1 MTIKFKTSIEAP
13 SVGDIIDLDFKSAYN
28 TYYHVISYTV
38 DGDVSSIDIWTD
50 SGQGTKLFTK
60 AFTYLGGNLTQIAI
74 TDEISDATLTKAFSY
89 DADGNIE
96 TITRTYA

>member
-28 TYYHVISYTV
+28 TYYHVITYSS
-38 DGDVSSIDIWTD
+38 DGDVSAINIWTD
-50 SGQGTKLFTK
+50 DTK
-60 AFTYLGGNLTQIAI
+60 ATQLFSKTFTYSGGNLTRIDI
-74 TDEISDATLTKAFSY
+74 TDGSGTTLLTKLFVY